1 MRCTLKNQ
9 LTECLDERGVK
20 KSELA
25 HRLRMSRAYVTRL
38 VKGEIHPSLAMA
50 IRIAR
55 YFRKP
60 IEEVFQLEEVKPA
73 FKANA
78 QVAVPSVDQIHFPG
92 ALPPAPGEQP
102 TPAEKSQRK

>member
-1 MRCTLKNQ
+1 MRCKLTNQ

-25 HRLRMSRAYVTRL
+25 HRLRRSRAYVTRL

-60 IEEVFQLEEVKPA
+60 VEEVFQLEETKPVLNA
-73 FKANA
+73 KA
-78 QVAVPSVDQIHFPG
+78 QVALPSVSQIHFPG
-92 ALPPAPGEQP
+92 APPSASGEQP
-102 TPAEKSQRK
+102 ITAEKSKRK

>member
-1 MRCTLKNQ
+1 MRCTLKNH

-25 HRLRMSRAYVTRL
+25 HRLRRSRAYITRL

-60 IEEVFQLEEVKPA
+60 VEEVFQLEEVNPA
-73 FKANA
+73 LNANT
-78 QVAVPSVDQIHFPG
+78 QVAVPSVSQIHFPG
-92 ALPPAPGEQP
+92 APPSASGEQSI
-102 TPAEKSQRK
+102 TAEKSK